1 MRAGISIM
9 SLCLVIP
16 TKKPY
21 TYPVSTQGTINW
33 HDLTVPNA
41 DEVRDFYSAVVGW
54 TYEGLDMGGYEDYV
68 MKSPSGDGVSGICH
82 ARGVNAGVPAQW
94 LLYITVANL
103 AESLEKVV
111 ANGGEIVYRSNGGTM
126 AVIKDPAGAVCALY
140 AEETNSEVEAA

>member
-1 MRAGISIM
+1 M
-9 SLCLVIP
+9 SLWLTIL

>member
-1 MRAGISIM
+1 M

>member
-1 MRAGISIM
+1 M
-9 SLCLVIP
+9 SLLLTIL

-21 TYPVSTQGTINW
+21 TYPVSTHGTVNW

-41 DEVRDFYSAVVGW
+41 AEVRDFYSAVVGW
-54 TYEGLDMGGYEDYV
+54 TSEGLDMGGYEDYV

-94 LLYITVANL
+94 LLYITVSNL
-103 AESLEKVV
+103 GEALEKVL
-111 ANGGEIVYRSNGGTM
+111 ANGGEVVYQSAGGSM

>member
-1 MRAGISIM
+1 M
-9 SLCLVIP
+9 SLYLVIP

>member
-21 TYPVSTQGTINW
+21 TYPVSTHGSITW

-41 DEVRDFYSAVVGW
+41 PEVRDFYSAVVGW
-54 TYEGLDMGGYEDYV
+54 TPEGLDMGEYEDYV
-68 MKSPSGDGVSGICH
+68 MKSPTGDGVSGICH
-82 ARGVNAGVPAQW
+82 ARGVNAGIPPQW

-103 AESLEKVV
+103 ADALEKVV
-111 ANGGEIVYRSNGGTM
+111 ANGGEVVHQSGGGSM
-126 AVIKDPAGAVCALY
+126 AIIKDPAGAVCALY

>member
-1 MRAGISIM
+1 MRAGIFIM
-9 SLCLVIP
+9 SLYLVIP

>member
-1 MRAGISIM
+1 M
-9 SLCLVIP
+9 S
-16 TKKPY
+16 TH
-21 TYPVSTQGTINW
+21 GTINW

-103 AESLEKVV
+103 GEALEKVQ
-111 ANGGEIVYRSNGGTM
+111 ANGGEIVYQSNGGTM

-140 AEETNSEVEAA
+140 AEETNLEVEAA

>member
-111 ANGGEIVYRSNGGTM
+111 ANGGEIVYQSNGGTM